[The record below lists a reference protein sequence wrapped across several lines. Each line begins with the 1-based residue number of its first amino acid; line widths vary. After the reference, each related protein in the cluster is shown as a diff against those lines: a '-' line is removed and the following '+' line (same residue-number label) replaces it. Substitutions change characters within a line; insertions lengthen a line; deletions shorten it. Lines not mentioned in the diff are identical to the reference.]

1 MSEHTES
8 VRPGRAAQGR
18 AAKTQRRR
26 GPGARAAWNLVF
38 TSSATNVPVA
48 IVKDSP
54 TLMVAAV
61 EELCWR
67 MAVQDWAEREP
78 PRRDRR
84 RYAAWRSEARR
95 HHEKRERIQ
104 AMVVEAVRAS

>member
-8 VRPGRAAQGR
+8 VRPGRAARGR

-26 GPGARAAWNLVF
+26 GPFAPAAWNLSF
-38 TSSATNVPVA
+38 TSSATNVPFA
-48 IVKDSP
+48 IVQDSP

-84 RYAAWRSEARR
+84 RYAAWRSEARC
-95 HHEKRERIQ
+95 HHEKRERIR
-104 AMVVEAVRAS
+104 AMVDEAVQAS